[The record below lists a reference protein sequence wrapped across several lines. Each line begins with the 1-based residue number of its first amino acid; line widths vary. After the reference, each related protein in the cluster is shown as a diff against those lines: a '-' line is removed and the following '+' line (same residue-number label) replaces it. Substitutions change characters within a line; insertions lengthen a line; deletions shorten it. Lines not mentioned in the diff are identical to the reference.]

1 MKNGEFR
8 VVIAL
13 LTVALTVAILFG
25 GYSAYNVYGIEN
37 PVKNQLS
44 SLEPVSEV
52 AITKENRIHDIRV
65 KLSMVDNL
73 QSVYTHIEK
82 TLKQRFSVDEYD
94 LQIIDNRNEKLEQ
107 LYSDLQ
113 PAIQQAAAQSE
124 FVWLNDQL
132 SEKCSQ
138 MKLKHE
144 LWVDEEKI
152 YIQVQDADYY
162 LYEIIA
168 RPNIGSKLSINQ

>member
-25 GYSAYNVYGIEN
+25 GYSAYNVYGIEK

-52 AITKENRIHDIRV
+52 VITKENQIYDIRV

-73 QSVYTHIEK
+73 QSAYNHIEK
-82 TLKQRFSVDEYD
+82 TLKQRFAADEYH

-113 PAIQQAAAQSE
+113 PAMQQAAAQSE

-132 SEKCSQ
+132 TEKCSQ
-138 MKLKHE
+138 MELKHE
-144 LWVDEEKI
+144 LGVDEEKI
-152 YIQVQDADYY
+152 YIQVQDADHY

-168 RPNIGSKLSINQ
+168 RPSISVNTSINQ